1 MKLGFGFYRHM
12 LNDENYAFARQC
24 GATHAVVHLVDYKY
38 KGDKESSELKDD
50 QPVGDSEGWGIAGH
64 TIGDWN
70 AGFLKGVKSRMADF
84 GLEFHAIENF
94 DPVDWYDVLTD
105 GPKRDEQMAV
115 IKERIRMLGAV
126 GIPVMGYNFSLTS
139 VASRISG
146 TFARGGAVSVGMSG
160 VDERPL
166 PPGMVW
172 NMWVSTPQESTV
184 PSGTEED
191 LWDRWQR
198 FMNELLPVAKES
210 GVILA
215 AHPDD
220 PPVRSVRGQ
229 PKLGWNAEAYESIL
243 DRAPS
248 PFNRLELCLGT
259 VAEMPDHDIYAF
271 IERVVRRDGIGY
283 IHLRNVVGTAP
294 DYREVFID
302 EGKLDMRRIVRLL
315 READYQGVLIPD
327 HTPQMSCK
335 DPWHAGMAY
344 AMGYMKALLNEE
356 E

>member
-12 LNDENYAFARQC
+12 LNDEHYAFARQC

-38 KGDKESSELKDD
+38 KGGKESGELRDD
-50 QPVGDSEGWGIAGH
+50 QPLGDGEGWGIAGH
-64 TIGDWN
+64 TLADWN
-70 AGFLKGVKSRMADF
+70 TTFLRSIKSRMAEY
-84 GLEFHAIENF
+84 GLELHAIENF
-94 DPVDWYDVLTD
+94 DPVDWYDVLAD
-105 GPKRDEQMAV
+105 GPKRDDQMTV
-115 IKERIRMLGAV
+115 VKDRIRMLGEV
-126 GIPVMGYNFSLTS
+126 GIPVMGYNFSLTG

-146 TFARGGAVSVGMSG
+146 QFARGGALSVGMDG
-160 VDERPL
+160 VDDRPL

-172 NMWVSTPQESTV
+172 NMWVSPPEESSV

-191 LWDRWQR
+191 LWNRWQR
-198 FMNELLPVAKES
+198 FMDELLPVAEES

-229 PKLGWNAEAYESIL
+229 PKLGWNVEAYESIL
-243 DRAPS
+243 RRAPS

-271 IERVVRRDGIGY
+271 IERVVSRNGIGY
-283 IHLRNVVGTAP
+283 IHLRNIVGTAP

-302 EGKLDMRRIVRLL
+302 EGDLNMRRVVGIL
-315 READYQGVLIPD
+315 RNAGFEGVLIPD
-327 HTPQMSCK
+327 HTPQMSC
-335 DPWHAGMAY
+335 DAPWHAGMAY
-344 AMGYMKALLNEE
+344 AMGYMQALLSEA
-356 E
+356 